1 MTDQNNIQY
10 IPVVNKQENTM
21 SDEIKDLAA
30 ALSKAQGEMKNANLN
45 KENPYFKS
53 KYADLPTILDAVCVP
68 LNESGLVIS
77 QNPNGKNLE
86 TVIFHVESG
95 EYISSS
101 IEMSCKDWT
110 NPQAVGSAITYFRRY
125 SICAMLNLN
134 IDTDDDGNN
143 ATPRNKP
150 VLQVDTPVYAAAVK
164 HIAKGGLWEVIT
176 DKYVVTNEVK
186 IDIEIDAAKYNDP
199 PNMSQTD
206 IKNKVGEIGK

>member
-1 MTDQNNIQY
+1 ME
-10 IPVVNKQENTM
+10 KSE
-21 SDEIKDLAA
+21 SIKSVMA
-30 ALSKAQGEMKNANLN
+30 ALHKFQSLGIKITKDSD
-45 KENPYFKS
+45 NPFFKS

-176 DKYVVTNEVK
+176 DKYIVTNEVK